1 MFKPRKHQIEAINFH
16 SINPNIGSLFYHK
29 MGLGKTLSTLWI
41 AREHMAKMRKNGA
54 SAPKFMVI
62 VPKSAVPTWRVECHK
77 HTPDLIKDMVIYP
90 YSQLNKAVKMLKY
103 VDIRM
108 VAFDESHYLKSPS
121 TSRVKTLCEFLKEL
135 GESVTKFAG
144 GRLLF
149 LTGTPMPNGAAEL
162 YTTWA
167 LCSGKDL
174 IKAADRAMDEEA
186 YDNWKKSFSQ
196 EKKKRFET
204 RRKGTQTRS
213 DFEGVANVDKL
224 MKLMSPITHYKR
236 VEDCIDVPDSQ
247 EIHIDLGLPD
257 DRLLEDANLE
267 EPEAYMALLERLARA
282 KAPYLIEWVEDFLQ
296 NGVEQLVVF
305 SLHTAPLYEL
315 QAKHPKDVV
324 LITGKESG
332 AVRAENLKNFQD
344 GKVRVIAMSYKAG
357 SESLNLQNAHIS
369 LYSGWFWHDAGVKQA
384 MARTKRSGQTK
395 KTLHYFL
402 TSGENDSRLL
412 TLVRR
417 KEEATNIVE
426 AELLKNTYAPSA
438 PKLGDFI

>member
-1 MFKPRKHQIEAINFH
+1 MFKPRRHQLEAIEFH
-16 SINPNIGSLFYHK
+16 RRNPNIGTLLYHK
-29 MGLGKTLSTLWI
+29 MGLGKTATTLWI
-41 AREHMAKMRKNGA
+41 ARDHMAEMRAKGV
-54 SAPKFMVI
+54 SSPKFMVI
-62 VPKSAVPTWRVECHK
+62 VPKSAVPTWRVECHRL
-77 HTPDLIKDMVIYP
+77 TPDLVKDMVIYP

-108 VAFDESHYLKSPS
+108 IAFDESHYLKAPS
-121 TSRVKTLCEFLKEL
+121 TNRVKTLCGFLKEL
-135 GESVTKFAG
+135 GESDTKFSG

-167 LCSGKDL
+167 LCSGTKL
-174 IKAADRAMDEEA
+174 TESAERALDEDSYEK
-186 YDNWKKSFSQ
+186 WKVSYS
-196 EKKKRFET
+196 EPKKKRFET
-204 RRKGTQTRS
+204 WRGTKTATT
-213 DFEGVANVDKL
+213 FEGVANIDLL
-224 MKLMSPITHYKR
+224 MKLMAPITHYKR

-257 DRLLEDANLE
+257 DRLLKDADIE

-296 NGVEQLVVF
+296 NGSEQLVVF
-305 SLHTAPLYEL
+305 SLHTKPLYDL
-315 QAKHPKDVV
+315 QQKHPKDVV

-332 AVRAENLKNFQD
+332 AVRSDNLKRFQE
-344 GKVRVIAMSYKAG
+344 GKVRIIAMSYKAG
-357 SESLNLQNAHIS
+357 SESLNLQNAYIS
-369 LYSGWFWHDAGVKQA
+369 LYSGWFWHDAGIKQA

-417 KEEATNIVE
+417 KEEATTLVE
-426 AELLKNTYAPSA
+426 SKLISTAHTVPT
-438 PKLGDFI
+438 PTLGDFI